1 MRDSTTPP
9 DNERLSQRVIAEASV
24 WIARISGPHSEAEK
38 KGLRRWLAESKSHQ
52 RAFDLATD
60 IWDEAGSLRG
70 CAAAHLVRS
79 NLVRSNPVMTTT
91 RYSRA
96 ALAIS
101 LACIAVAAAFAVYM
115 HRTGITTAVGEQRL
129 VTLDDGSKILLNT
142 STRLVVRYD
151 KFARRVD
158 LEKGE
163 ALFDVIKNPHRPFV
177 VMAGGRE
184 VTALGT
190 SFDVRRDG
198 TQITVTL
205 LEGKVTVAAVSETQD
220 AVVSVPAEVEVLHP
234 GQRLTFAPGRPPLL
248 DRPQI
253 QKVTDWQRGQ
263 VSLDNLSLADA
274 VTEMN
279 RYSEVQI
286 RIERPEAAKVRVSG
300 IFRTG
305 DSMSFARAVSQTYGL
320 QPVEQANA
328 ILLTGIPEKQTTP
341 DAAAELASP
350 DAGSESP

>member
-1 MRDSTTPP
+1 MRDSTTPA
-9 DNERLSQRVIAEASV
+9 DDERLSQRVIAEASV
-24 WIARISGPHSEAEK
+24 WIARISGPHSEPEK
-38 KGLRRWLAESKSHQ
+38 TGLRRWLAESKSHR

-79 NLVRSNPVMTTT
+79 NPVIATT
-91 RYSRA
+91 RYARA
-96 ALAIS
+96 ALAVS
-101 LACIAVAAAFAVYM
+101 VACVAVAAAFAVYV
-115 HRTGITTAVGEQRL
+115 HRTGVATGVGEQRL

-198 TQITVTL
+198 TQVTVTL

-220 AVVSVPAEVEVLHP
+220 AAVSLPAEVEVLHP
-234 GQRLTFAPGRPPLL
+234 GQRLTFAAGRAPLL

-274 VTEMN
+274 VAEMN
-279 RYSEVQI
+279 RYSVVQI

-300 IFRTG
+300 IFRAG

-320 QPVEQANA
+320 QPIEQANA
-328 ILLTGIPEKQTTP
+328 ILLTGMPEKQPTP
-341 DAAAELASP
+341 DAAAELTAP
-350 DAGSESP
+350 DAGSENP

>member
-1 MRDSTTPP
+1 MRDSTTLA
-9 DNERLSQRVIAEASV
+9 DDERLSQRVIAEASV
-24 WIARISGPHSEAEK
+24 WIARISGPHSEPEK

-79 NLVRSNPVMTTT
+79 NPLIAPT
-91 RYSRA
+91 RYARA
-96 ALAIS
+96 ALAVS

-115 HRTGITTAVGEQRL
+115 HRTGVATGVGEQRL

-142 STRLVVRYD
+142 STRLVVKYD

-198 TQITVTL
+198 TQVTVTL
-205 LEGKVTVAAVSETQD
+205 LEGKVTVAGVSETQD
-220 AVVSVPAEVEVLHP
+220 AALSVPAEVEVLHP
-234 GQRLTFAPGRPPLL
+234 GQRLTFAAGRAPLL
-248 DRPQI
+248 DQPQI
-253 QKVTDWQRGQ
+253 QKVTDWQIGQ
-263 VSLDNLSLADA
+263 VSLDNLSLAEA
-274 VTEMN
+274 VAEMN
-279 RYSEVQI
+279 RYSVVQM

-300 IFRTG
+300 IFRAG
-305 DSMSFARAVSQTYGL
+305 DSMSFARAVAQTYGL
-320 QPVEQANA
+320 RPVEQANA
-328 ILLTGIPEKQTTP
+328 ILLTGMPEKQTTP
-341 DAAAELASP
+341 DAVDLTAP
-350 DAGSESP
+350 DAGSENP

>member
-1 MRDSTTPP
+1 MRDSTTPV
-9 DNERLSQRVIAEASV
+9 DDERLSQRVIAEASV
-24 WIARISGPHSEAEK
+24 WIARISGPHSEPAK

-52 RAFDLATD
+52 RAFNLATD

-79 NLVRSNPVMTTT
+79 NPAIATT
-91 RYSRA
+91 RYARA
-96 ALAIS
+96 ALAVS
-101 LACIAVAAAFAVYM
+101 VACVAVAAAFAVYM
-115 HRTGITTAVGEQRL
+115 HRAGVATGVGEQRL

-220 AVVSVPAEVEVLHP
+220 AAVSLPAEVEVLHP
-234 GQRLTFAPGRPPLL
+234 GQRLTFAAGRAPLL

-274 VTEMN
+274 VAEMN
-279 RYSEVQI
+279 RYSVVQI
-286 RIERPEAAKVRVSG
+286 RIERAEAAKVRVSG
-300 IFRTG
+300 IFRAG

-328 ILLTGIPEKQTTP
+328 ILLTGMPDKQANP
-341 DAAAELASP
+341 DAAAELAAP
-350 DAGSESP
+350 DAGSENP

>member
-1 MRDSTTPP
+1 MRDSTTPA
-9 DNERLSQRVIAEASV
+9 DDERLSQQVIAEASV
-24 WIARISGPHSEAEK
+24 WIARISGPHSEPEK
-38 KGLRRWLAESKSHQ
+38 KGLRRWLAESKSHR

-79 NLVRSNPVMTTT
+79 NPVNART
-91 RYSRA
+91 RYAGA
-96 ALAIS
+96 ALAVS
-101 LACIAVAAAFAVYM
+101 LACITVAAAFAVFM
-115 HRTGITTAVGEQRL
+115 HRTGVTTGVGEQRL
-129 VTLDDGSKILLNT
+129 VTLDDGTKILLNT

-198 TQITVTL
+198 TQVTVTL
-205 LEGKVTVAAVSETQD
+205 LEGKVTVATVSETQD
-220 AVVSVPAEVEVLHP
+220 AAVSVPAEVEVLHP
-234 GQRLTFAPGRPPLL
+234 GQRLTFAAGRAPLL

-274 VTEMN
+274 VAEMN
-279 RYSEVQI
+279 RYSIVQI
-286 RIERPEAAKVRVSG
+286 RIERPEAEKVRVSG
-300 IFRTG
+300 IFRAG

-328 ILLTGIPEKQTTP
+328 ILLTGMPEKQPTP
-341 DAAAELASP
+341 DAAEAAAP
-350 DAGSESP
+350 GAGSENP